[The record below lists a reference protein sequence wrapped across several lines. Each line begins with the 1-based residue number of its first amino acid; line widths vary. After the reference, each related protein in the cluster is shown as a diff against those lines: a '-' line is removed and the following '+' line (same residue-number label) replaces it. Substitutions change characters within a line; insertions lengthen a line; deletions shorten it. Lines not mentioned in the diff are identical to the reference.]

1 MSQEPYYNAGTTA
14 PVVVRGVYVNR
25 DPLDYH
31 RDDEM
36 SSSASPAPA
45 PAAPMTIGDLEKAG
59 EVQARR
65 CNDVAFALLF
75 WVHLAVV
82 AGATATFAPRMIG
95 DVAALSSGG
104 NRYLSSSS
112 SSSGGDARLA
122 SWIVGIAR
130 LALSASSSSSTI
142 GSPAHDEEARDLQE
156 DYDADVDVAD
166 DLGDMILLLGA
177 SALIALLLSSLVL
190 AFIIRRAESLIKF
203 ALLFNV
209 VCTFAV
215 SRLRSVG
222 SFARD
227 SWSCTCDCR

>member
-104 NRYLSSSS
+104 NRDLSSSS
-112 SSSGGDARLA
+112 SSSGGSDALFA

-130 LALSASSSSSTI
+130 LVLSAPSSSI
-142 GSPAHDEEARDLQE
+142 VSPVHDEEARDLQE
-156 DYDADVDVAD
+156 DYDANVDVAD